1 MPGIDR
7 TSEHPPFRQIADE
20 LRAAIERG
28 QFGPGDKVPSARQ
41 LADSYGVTLS
51 TAHRA
56 LTELRMAGLVVAARG
71 IGTIVRHRLLI
82 RRLGRE
88 RWQPAAKRGFF
99 TGVAA
104 AGRQASIAVDVRHG
118 AAPERIALL
127 LGVDPGAEV
136 LIRDRVTGADGE
148 PLQLA
153 TSYVPL
159 PVAQQ
164 VPQLAQ
170 HDTEPGG
177 MYARFEEVGYQVAME
192 ETVGTRMPLL
202 EEARELKLDPGVPL
216 LTITRVV
223 RDDPTERA
231 LEVCDMRLAG
241 DRYELT
247 YTL

>member
-1 MPGIDR
+1 MPQIDR

-20 LRAAIERG
+20 LRAQIARG

-71 IGTIVRHRLLI
+71 IGTIVRHRPLV
-82 RRLGRE
+82 RRE
-88 RWQPAAKRGFF
+88 HWQPGADI
-99 TGVAA
+99 AA
-104 AGRQASIAVDVRHG
+104 AGRPPSIAVTVRQG
-118 AAPERIALL
+118 TASERIALL
-127 LGVDPGAEV
+127 LGIDPDAEV
-136 LIRDRVTGADGE
+136 LIRDRVMSENDK

-170 HDTEPGG
+170 HDTGPGG

-192 ETVGTRMPLL
+192 ETVGTRMPTP
-202 EEARELKLDPGVPL
+202 EEARQLKLGPGVPL

-247 YTL
+247 YAL